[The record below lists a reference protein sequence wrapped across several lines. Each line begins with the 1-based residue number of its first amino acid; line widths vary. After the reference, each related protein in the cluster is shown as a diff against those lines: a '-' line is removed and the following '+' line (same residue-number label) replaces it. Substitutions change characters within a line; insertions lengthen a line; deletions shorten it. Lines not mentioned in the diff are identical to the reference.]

1 MAVSLEWSTQSR
13 GRPHPAVARLRG
25 EAASRGAVASEMF
38 FFKGGKRNVVAGAGR
53 ELREKFLGLI
63 CVSMILWRE
72 EGG

>member
-1 MAVSLEWSTQSR
+1 M
-13 GRPHPAVARLRG
+13 ARLRG

-38 FFKGGKRNVVAGAGR
+38 FFKGGKSNVVAGAGR